1 MWCSWVFLA
10 NIYIFKDYIIGIID
24 EYNPPKRVLLIKLIS
39 KSFNQI
45 VCVYLPDC
53 VLNWNGNG
61 C

>member
-1 MWCSWVFLA
+1 MFLSFSSK
-10 NIYIFKDYIIGIID
+10 YFFLKDYIIGIID

-39 KSFNQI
+39 KSSNQI
-45 VCVYLPDC
+45 VCVYLPDR

>member
-1 MWCSWVFLA
+1 MFLSFSSK
-10 NIYIFKDYIIGIID
+10 YFFLKDYIIGIID

-39 KSFNQI
+39 KSSNQI

-61 C
+61 R

>member
-1 MWCSWVFLA
+1 MWCFWVFLA
-10 NIYIFKDYIIGIID
+10 NIFFLKDYIIGIID

-39 KSFNQI
+39 KSSNQI

>member
-1 MWCSWVFLA
+1 MFLSFSSK
-10 NIYIFKDYIIGIID
+10 YFFLKDYIIGIID

-39 KSFNQI
+39 KSSNQI
-45 VCVYLPDC
+45 VCVYLPNC